1 MVTEQLLSHEDPTNI
16 DQLVDTLLYSY
27 YIPSNVVNSFMNFI
41 MNTDT
46 VYIEWEEPLEGV
58 RTDRIFARPRRMK
71 PCIVG
76 TYSRWL
82 PRREDEQQ

>member
-1 MVTEQLLSHEDPTNI
+1 
-16 DQLVDTLLYSY
+16 
-27 YIPSNVVNSFMNFI
+27 MNFI

-46 VYIEWEEPLEGV
+46 IHIEWEEPQEGV

-71 PCIVG
+71 PSVVG

-82 PRREDEQQ
+82 PRREV